1 MTTTYQLWYI
11 RESSVAIWV
20 GNLIC
25 CWQIVQK
32 IFKAR
37 SFDNQKQEIEMHPE
51 MIARMQHPSNYTENG
66 SPKPKDWMDQLIA
79 RRRALGEF
87 LSVATR
93 SHFTT
98 HRGTGRSGEPF
109 NSSSDQTAL
118 ANSRGDP
125 LYVISFHLLLHI
137 SAVFTF
143 TNLKPLG
150 L

>member
-37 SFDNQKQEIEMHPE
+37 SFDNQKAEIEMHPE
-51 MIARMQHPSNYTENG
+51 MIARMQHPSNYTDNG

-79 RRRALGEF
+79 RRKRMGEF
-87 LSVATR
+87 LTVQSTR
-93 SHFTT
+93 FTIRGS
-98 HRGTGRSGEPF
+98 RGTRGTRKSAAPLR
-109 NSSSDQTAL
+109 SSSDQTAL
-118 ANSRGDP
+118 AGSGGN
-125 LYVISFHLLLHI
+125 
-137 SAVFTF
+137 
-143 TNLKPLG
+143 NL
-150 L
+150 